1 MLGAHRHSHL
11 ARHVHG
17 NMPATT
23 GVVIMHP
30 STADTQSS
38 LTYFQFDDDVV
49 AAKTDAASLGL
60 SVNVGR
66 ILDIIQAV
74 PLHERV
80 GVPIEFVRVRT
91 LHSMT
96 SPFPQTVHSMAHPV
110 PNIPTQT
117 LTLQLK
123 SRMLFMP
130 LSIYS
135 TVTFGETLC
144 ASVISL

>member
-1 MLGAHRHSHL
+1 
-11 ARHVHG
+11 
-17 NMPATT
+17 
-23 GVVIMHP
+23 MHP

-80 GVPIEFVRVRT
+80 GVPIEFVRVRA

-96 SPFPQTVHSMAHPV
+96 SPFPQTVHSIAHPV
-110 PNIPTQT
+110 PTQIFP
-117 LTLQLK
+117 LK
-123 SRMLFMP
+123 P
-130 LSIYS
+130 
-135 TVTFGETLC
+135 
-144 ASVISL
+144 